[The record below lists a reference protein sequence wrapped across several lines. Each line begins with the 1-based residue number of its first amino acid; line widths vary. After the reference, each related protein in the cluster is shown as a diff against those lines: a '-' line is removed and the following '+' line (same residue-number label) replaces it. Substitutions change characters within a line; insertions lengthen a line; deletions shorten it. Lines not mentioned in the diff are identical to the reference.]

1 MGQTKNNIVLIG
13 FMGSGKTT
21 VGQLLAKNLGY
32 RFLDTDEY
40 IEQTTG
46 KTISTIFATYGEEY
60 FRLLETKIVEEL
72 ATSLSNTVVSTGG
85 GLPLREKNAN
95 ILKGMG
101 QVIFLKISKEVVLN
115 RLQGDTNRPLL
126 QGENVEER
134 VENLLTERFDKYK
147 KAAHYMVCVDQR
159 SEQEVMEHIL
169 AQVKLLK

>member
-1 MGQTKNNIVLIG
+1 MGETKNNIILIG

-32 RFLDTDEY
+32 HFLDTDEY

-60 FRLLETKIVEEL
+60 FRSLETKIVEEL
-72 ATSLSNTVVSTGG
+72 AASVSNTVVSTGG

-95 ILKGMG
+95 ILKEMG
-101 QVIFLKISKEVVLN
+101 QVIFLQISKAVVLN
-115 RLQGDTNRPLL
+115 RLQGDINRPLL
-126 QGENVEER
+126 QGKNVEER
-134 VENLLTERFDKYK
+134 VETLLTERFDKYK

-159 SEQEVMEHIL
+159 TEQEVMEYIL
-169 AQVKLLK
+169 AQMKLLK